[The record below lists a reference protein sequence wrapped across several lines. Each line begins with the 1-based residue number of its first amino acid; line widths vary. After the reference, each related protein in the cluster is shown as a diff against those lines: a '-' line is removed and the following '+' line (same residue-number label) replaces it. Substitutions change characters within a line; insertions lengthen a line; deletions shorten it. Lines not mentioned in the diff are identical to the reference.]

1 MKVLKKVNVKK
12 EKSFYVENELARI
25 QASFRLEGQNLSDEE
40 LEHCKLVIENKVSI
54 DDAIAQVIRAR

>member
-1 MKVLKKVNVKK
+1 MKFLKKVNVKK

-40 LEHCKLVIENKVSI
+40 LEQCKLVIENKISI
-54 DDAIAQVIRAR
+54 DDAIDQVIRAR